1 MIVYKAMYKFV
12 DAEGQVHAAVLD
24 FPGVIT
30 CGPDLNATRSLLAS
44 ALADMAETYLLRGKP
59 LPQPDPAV
67 TDPDSDIEERVVL
80 HAASRGDRKST
91 KEKTNDAR
99 RLENRDRR
107 IARRLPRQAVHQGN
121 ENHGFGDSGL
131 FGCRRVS

>member
-12 DAEGQVHAAVLD
+12 DAENQVHGMVLD

-59 LPQPDPAV
+59 LPEPAI
-67 TDPDSDIEERVVL
+67 TDHSANFEEPIALRV
-80 HAASRGDRKST
+80 
-91 KEKTNDAR
+91 
-99 RLENRDRR
+99 
-107 IARRLPRQAVHQGN
+107 P
-121 ENHGFGDSGL
+121 
-131 FGCRRVS
+131 C